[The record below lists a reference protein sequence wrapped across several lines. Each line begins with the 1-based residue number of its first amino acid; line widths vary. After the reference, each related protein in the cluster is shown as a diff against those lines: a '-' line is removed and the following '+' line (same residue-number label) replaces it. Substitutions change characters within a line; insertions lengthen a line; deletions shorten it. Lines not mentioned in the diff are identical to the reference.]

1 MRAPYILLV
10 LLATLPAAAQPARFR
25 DCADCP
31 EMVAIPAGSFVMGV
45 TAEEEA
51 REGLPP
57 RISGWSSPPMRVDL
71 AAFAMG
77 RTHVT
82 RGEFATFVAA
92 TGHATATCGEA
103 GVDWRNA
110 GFAQTDAHPV
120 VCVRWSDALAYAAW
134 LSARTGRAYGLP
146 SEAQFEY
153 ASRAGTTTARFW
165 GDGRAQACA
174 HANVADR
181 AHLATLPPDTD
192 PARNFACDDGFAQ
205 TAPVASFPPNAFGLH
220 DMLGN
225 AWQWMAD
232 CWTTSLPELPRDG
245 RARSQRGCTERT
257 VRGGGWNY
265 SPRYIRAGFRYGEP
279 ATDVVSSNGFRVIRA
294 E

>member
-1 MRAPYILLV
+1 MRATLILLS
-10 LLATLPAAAQPARFR
+10 LLAALPAAAQPRSFR

-31 EMVAIPAGSFVMGV
+31 QMVAIPPGAFLMGV
-45 TAEEEA
+45 TAEEEV
-51 REGLPP
+51 REGLPG
-57 RISGWSSPPMRVDL
+57 RISGWSSPPMRVEL
-71 AAFAMG
+71 RGFAMG
-77 RTHVT
+77 RSHVT
-82 RGEFATFVAA
+82 RGEFAAFVAA
-92 TGHATATCGEA
+92 TGHATGPCGEA
-103 GVDWRNA
+103 GLDWRNP
-110 GFAQTDAHPV
+110 GFAQTDAHPL
-120 VCVRWSDALAYAAW
+120 VCVQWSDAVAYAAW

-165 GDGRAQACA
+165 GDGRAEACA

-192 PARNFACDDGFAQ
+192 PARNFTCDDGFAR

-232 CWTTSLPELPRDG
+232 CWTTSLADLPRDG
-245 RARSQRGCTERT
+245 SARDAPGCTERT

-265 SPRYIRAGFRYGEP
+265 SPRYLRAGFRYGEP
-279 ATDVVSSNGFRVIRA
+279 AGDIVAANGFRVVRRD
-294 E
+294 